1 MLSIKLHRMIEKSSE
16 GSKVYGMKLLKQLL
30 GFFLKKNAE
39 EFNVDT
45 KIWEQYKSKILRK
58 DPTLRNVETMEMFAV
73 VDIEQG
79 EVGLKKRM
87 SFVKR
92 GQVYLN
98 IESTIL
104 LTLNLYTSF
113 LK

>member
-1 MLSIKLHRMIEKSSE
+1 MARKSFVFALTNPVPE
-16 GSKVYGMKLLKQLL
+16 
-30 GFFLKKNAE
+30 
-39 EFNVDT
+39 
-45 KIWEQYKSKILRK
+45 ILPE
-58 DPTLRNVETMEMFAV
+58 DANVESIEMFAV

-104 LTLNLYTSF
+104 LALNLYTSF
-113 LK
+113 